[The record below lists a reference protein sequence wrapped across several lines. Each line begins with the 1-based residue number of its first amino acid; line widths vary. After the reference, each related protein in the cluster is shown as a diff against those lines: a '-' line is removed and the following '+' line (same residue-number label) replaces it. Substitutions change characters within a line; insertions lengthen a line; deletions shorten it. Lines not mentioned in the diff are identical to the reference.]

1 MGWAM
6 NLRNN
11 QKRRFHS
18 STEIEREA
26 LADRLNYGG
35 NPVHKR
41 NPGDFE
47 LTPPAAPR
55 PNKTLC
61 DAADIFRRQVALNLL
76 KAGVRKGLTSAWTG
90 DGFPKHIWAVSENGV
105 ALEAKLDDARK
116 GRYHGYPLLGDDP
129 FRDVVQKAW

>member
-1 MGWAM
+1 MSP
-6 NLRNN
+6 RNN
-11 QKRRFHS
+11 HKRRFYDS
-18 STEIEREA
+18 AEIDREA
-26 LADRLNYGG
+26 LANRLAYGG

-41 NPGDFE
+41 NPGDFN

-61 DAADIFRRQVALNLL
+61 DAADIFRRRLALDLL

-90 DGFPKHIWAVSENGV
+90 EGFPKHIWAVSANGV
-105 ALEAKLDDARK
+105 ALEAKLDDART

-129 FRDVVQKAW
+129 FSDVVHKAW